1 MTVRRA
7 LEALF
12 LFAAVAFVVAPGAG
26 PGPVPLMLKVTPI
39 ACLAALVLLQRG
51 AARGPVL
58 GALAFS
64 AVGDLSLELGAFAP
78 GLGAFLLAHL
88 CYIAAFAARPRFS
101 AGGVLLAL
109 LLSAFA
115 TGLGTLLMPEAGTL
129 APAVLAYLAV
139 ITAMALVATFCG
151 AGPWAVA
158 GAVAFVLSD
167 ALIAVNRFLEPVPGA
182 RHAIM
187 LLYYAAQFG
196 LTARARGWPAG
207 R

>member
-1 MTVRRA
+1 MTLRRA

-12 LFAAVAFVVAPGAG
+12 LFTAVVFVVAPGAG
-26 PGPVPLMLKVTPI
+26 PGPTPLVLKVTPI
-39 ACLAALVLLQRG
+39 ACLAALVLLHRG
-51 AARGPVL
+51 AAWRPVL
-58 GALAFS
+58 AALLFS
-64 AVGDLSLELGAFAP
+64 ATGDLSLELGAFAP
-78 GLGAFLLAHL
+78 GLDAFLLAHL
-88 CYIAAFAARPRFS
+88 CYIAAFAARPRPS
-101 AGGVLLAL
+101 AGAVLLAL
-109 LLSAFA
+109 GLLAFA
-115 TGLGTLLMPEAGTL
+115 AGLGRLLLPETAAL

-196 LTARARGWPAG
+196 LTARARGWPSG

>member
-1 MTVRRA
+1 MTLRRT

-12 LFAAVAFVVAPGAG
+12 LFTAVVFVVAPGAG
-26 PGPVPLMLKVTPI
+26 PGPLPLVLKVTPI
-39 ACLAALVLLQRG
+39 ACLAALVSLTRG
-51 AARGPVL
+51 AAWVPVL
-58 GALAFS
+58 AALGFS
-64 AVGDLSLELGAFAP
+64 AAGDLALELGAFAP

-88 CYIAAFAARPRFS
+88 CYIAAFAARPRLS

-109 LLSAFA
+109 GLVAFA
-115 TGLGTLLMPEAGTL
+115 AGLGTLLLPETGTL

-139 ITAMALVATFCG
+139 ITAMALVAIFCG

-187 LLYYAAQFG
+187 LLYYAAQFA
-196 LTARARGWPAG
+196 LSARARGWPSG

>member
-1 MTVRRA
+1 MTARQT

-12 LFAAVAFVVAPGAG
+12 LFTAVVFVVAPGAG
-26 PGPVPLMLKVTPI
+26 PGPLPLLLKVTPI
-39 ACLAALVLLQRG
+39 ACLAALVLLARG
-51 AARGPVL
+51 AAWVPVL
-58 GALAFS
+58 AALGFS
-64 AVGDLSLELGAFAP
+64 AAGDLALELGAFAP

-109 LLSAFA
+109 GLLASSA
-115 TGLGTLLMPEAGTL
+115 GLGTLLLPETGTL
-129 APAVLAYLAV
+129 APAVLVYLAV
-139 ITAMALVATFCG
+139 ITAMALVAAFCG

-196 LTARARGWPAG
+196 LSVRARGGAAG

>member
-1 MTVRRA
+1 MTLRRA

-12 LFAAVAFVVAPGAG
+12 LFAAVVFVVAPGAG
-26 PGPVPLMLKVTPI
+26 PGPVPLVLKVTPI
-39 ACLAALVLLQRG
+39 ACLAALVLRARG
-51 AARGPVL
+51 AAWVPVL
-58 GALAFS
+58 AALGFS
-64 AVGDLSLELGAFAP
+64 AIGDLSLELGAFAP

-88 CYIAAFAARPRFS
+88 CYIAAFAARPRFP
-101 AGGVLLAL
+101 AVGILLAL
-109 LLSAFA
+109 LLLAFA
-115 TGLGTLLMPEAGTL
+115 AGLGTLLLPESGAL

-139 ITAMALVATFCG
+139 ITAMALVAVFCG
-151 AGPWAVA
+151 AGPWVVA

>member
-1 MTVRRA
+1 MTARRT
-7 LEALF
+7 LEAVF
-12 LFAAVAFVVAPGAG
+12 LFTAVVFVVAPGAG
-26 PGPVPLMLKVTPI
+26 PGPVPLVLKVTPI
-39 ACLAALVLLQRG
+39 ACLAVLVSLERG
-51 AARGPVL
+51 AAWVAVL
-58 GALAFS
+58 AALGFS
-64 AVGDLSLELGAFAP
+64 AAGDLALELGAFAP

-101 AGGVLLAL
+101 AGGMLLAL
-109 LLSAFA
+109 GVLAFA
-115 TGLGTLLMPEAGTL
+115 AGLGRLLLPETGAL

-196 LTARARGWPAG
+196 LSVRARGWPAG